1 MRYAPFAVLAALA
14 VAGCAATP
22 QATEAIAAAPPPN
35 AAFYGVAPPDA
46 VRLGAVSVTLCDG
59 DRATMT
65 RRILEEAV
73 RKGGNGVTR
82 LTCSDKGL
90 SMTCWRRP
98 TCEAIAINVPPLPP
112 PPPKVN
118 RRGKRR

>member
-1 MRYAPFAVLAALA
+1 LAALA

-22 QATEAIAAAPPPN
+22 QPTDALAAAPPPN

-46 VRLGAVSVTLCDG
+46 VPLGPVSVTLCDG

-65 RRILEEAV
+65 RRILEQAV

-82 LTCSDKGL
+82 LTCSNKGM
-90 SMTCWRRP
+90 SMTCWRQP
-98 TCEAIAINVPPLPP
+98 TCNAVAINVPPLPP
-112 PPPKVN
+112 PPPPPPKKK
-118 RRGKRR
+118 RHAKRR